1 MANPDTAQQATF
13 NADSLAAAFPTAIIF
28 VIIIL
33 FLFQLK
39 DSIPGFK
46 WVLWI
51 GIPLITVIIGGCVN
65 LASQYIVCSTT
76 NVGKA
81 FLGSLPLLAGVVIA
95 LLISIIS
102 YCRIP
107 VASVFTP
114 LIVGTTVDVT
124 KKNSSTN
131 INSLKN
137 SKSKECCAPKLSL
150 ESIESR
156 YPIIAGLAYGFY
168 VMFGVLFGMVIG
180 NSVATVC

>member
-1 MANPDTAQQATF
+1 MVNPDNTSF

-28 VIIIL
+28 LVVIL
-33 FLFQLK
+33 FLFQLR
-39 DSIPGFK
+39 DSVPGFK
-46 WVLWI
+46 LILWI
-51 GIPLITVIIGGCVN
+51 GLPIITVVIGGCIN
-65 LASQYIVCSTT
+65 LASQYVVCKTT
-76 NVGKA
+76 NAEKA
-81 FLGSLPLLAGVVIA
+81 FLGSLPLLAGVIIA
-95 LLISIIS
+95 LLVSSIS

-114 LIVGTTVDVT
+114 LIAGTTIDIT
-124 KKNSSTN
+124 KRNSTAT

-137 SKSKECCAPKLSL
+137 SKSKECCAPKMTL

-180 NSVATVC
+180 NSVATIC